1 MALKELLGVA
11 AGAATGPVGLIASAI
26 PGIAKGI
33 GSLFGGR
40 ARRRRQRQARKQQQA
55 EMNAFKA
62 LDLSNPYADI
72 QNQFEDMTVSTLA
85 ADRQQEVAQQN
96 VAQLQS
102 SAIQSGMDPAAI
114 TQRLKQI
121 LGSSQQAIRA
131 DLGKQELAVQSMIAQ
146 GAAKAD
152 ELRGKGQAMS
162 QQMEAQRQS
171 ALLGMA
177 NQELAAANKA
187 RAQATADL
195 VGGIG
200 ALGSA
205 AIGAFSGSNP
215 NAPANEIVGTGFVD
229 NVGLATGIGLGEGS
243 KFNRFLQGKANDK
256 NTSHYSKTLGA
267 LGNMAF
273 NF

>member
-1 MALKELLGVA
+1 MALKELLGAA

-40 ARRRRQRQARKQQQA
+40 ARRRRQRAARKQQTA
-55 EMNAFKA
+55 AMNDFKA
-62 LDLSNPYADI
+62 LDLSNPYADT
-72 QNQFEDMTVSTLA
+72 QNQFEDLKVSTLA
-85 ADRQQEVAQQN
+85 AEMKGDLAAQN

-121 LGSSQQAIRA
+121 LGTSQQAIQA
-131 DLGKQELAVQSMIAQ
+131 DLGKQELGVQSMIAQ
-146 GAAKAD
+146 GAAKVD

-162 QQMEAQRQS
+162 QQMEAQRSS

-177 NQELAAANKA
+177 NQELTAANKA

-200 ALGSA
+200 SA
-205 AIGAFSGSNP
+205 ASAFAIGKDAGLFGGKGADATGGALNAFTG
-215 NAPANEIVGTGFVD
+215 ANGGGQSFLNNTSYVD
-229 NVGLATGIGLGEGS
+229 NFQIPYLT
-243 KFNRFLQGKANDK
+243 N
-256 NTSHYSKTLGA
+256 KTD
-267 LGNMAF
+267 
-273 NF
+273 

>member
-200 ALGSA
+200 SA
-205 AIGAFSGSNP
+205 ASAFAIGKDAGLFG
-215 NAPANEIVGTGFVD
+215 GTGGDTASNALNAF
-229 NVGLATGIGLGEGS
+229 TG
-243 KFNRFLQGKANDK
+243 ANDGGQSFLN
-256 NTSHYSKTLGA
+256 NTSYIDSFQMPYLTNKKG
-267 LGNMAF
+267 
-273 NF
+273 

>member
-1 MALKELLGVA
+1 MALKELLGAA

-40 ARRRRQRQARKQQQA
+40 ARRRRQRAARKQQTA
-55 EMNAFKA
+55 AMNDFKA
-62 LDLSNPYADI
+62 LDLSNPYADT
-72 QNQFEDMTVSTLA
+72 QNQFEDLKVSTLA
-85 ADRQQEVAQQN
+85 AEMRGDLAAQN

-121 LGSSQQAIRA
+121 LGTSQQAIQA
-131 DLGKQELAVQSMIAQ
+131 DLGKQELGVQSMIAQ
-146 GAAKAD
+146 GAAKVD
-152 ELRGKGQAMS
+152 ELIGKGQAMS
-162 QQMEAQRQS
+162 QQMEAQRSS

-177 NQELAAANKA
+177 NQELTAANKA

-200 ALGSA
+200 SA
-205 AIGAFSGSNP
+205 ASAYVIGKDA
-215 NAPANEIVGTGFVD
+215 
-229 NVGLATGIGLGEGS
+229 GLFG
-243 KFNRFLQGKANDK
+243 GKGGDAAG
-256 NTSHYSKTLGA
+256 GA
-267 LGNMAF
+267 LNAF
-273 NF
+273 TGASDAGQSFLDSTSYINDFSVPYLTNKKG

>member
-55 EMNAFKA
+55 EMNAFRA

-72 QNQFEDMTVSTLA
+72 QNQFEDMKVSTLA

-177 NQELAAANKA
+177 NQELAAAYKA

-200 ALGSA
+200 SA
-205 AIGAFSGSNP
+205 ASAFAIGKDAGLFGGKGSN
-215 NAPANEIVGTGFVD
+215 AAG
-229 NVGLATGIGLGEGS
+229 
-243 KFNRFLQGKANDK
+243 
-256 NTSHYSKTLGA
+256 GA
-267 LGNMAF
+267 LNAF
-273 NF
+273 TGASDAGQSFLDSTSYINNFSVPYLTNKKD